1 MRSRFPRPP
10 AWWALTLLL
19 LAAMIAA
26 AVPAAALGHPHQ
38 TPAAAA
44 SFVVAPELGNPHAK
58 VRVVVFEDLECPDC
72 AHWRKLMNDGI
83 FAEYRHT
90 VRFEFRDYPLP
101 QHPWA
106 YNAALLA
113 RFFATKSPKLYFAWQ
128 NYCFYHQDQIN
139 ASNLL
144 SDAITMGQAAGIPA
158 SQVEGAFSDPEL
170 FASIRRDQ
178 RQGREWGIQHTPTIL
193 VGRNG
198 PGVDRDGSLDIQGL
212 AEASTPAQLRQMIAA
227 LE

>member
-1 MRSRFPRPP
+1 MSFRSVGTR
-10 AWWALTLLL
+10 AAL
-19 LAAMIAA
+19 LACILALPLALARSASAA
-26 AVPAAALGHPHQ
+26 TPVPP
-38 TPAAAA
+38 
-44 SFVVAPELGNPHAK
+44 VAPELGNPHAK

-72 AHWRKLMNDGI
+72 AHWRQLMNDGI

-113 RFFATKSPKLYFAWQ
+113 RFFATKSAKLYFAWQ
-128 NYCFYHQDQIN
+128 NFCFSHQQQI
-139 ASNLL
+139 AATNLL
-144 SDAITMGQAAGIPA
+144 GYAIDLGQSAGIPSSA
-158 SQVEGAFSDPEL
+158 VENAFTDPAL
-170 FASIRRDQ
+170 FAAISRDQ

-193 VGRNG
+193 VGRNA
-198 PGVDRDGSLDIQGL
+198 PGMDRDGSLQVQGL

-227 LE
+227 LEK